1 MLRCKSSDASTGC
14 ALFFLIKMFMRQKFT
29 KIDFSY
35 IFFLFYTEILFNP
48 ANTRASSLG
57 AWDRDCVHA
66 YLFNLSQKHRYV
78 HVSMHAHAVF
88 LVAFLF
94 FMCVFHVQE
103 SVDGDTE
110 EMRLYIVFKSSP
122 PECNWSP
129 NVTYELVMQRGDQ
142 VHTFMLLLSALYSLK
157 SRLRFSYK
165 YKALDRDGRELWS
178 SPFSEM

>member
-1 MLRCKSSDASTGC
+1 
-14 ALFFLIKMFMRQKFT
+14 MRQKIYQNRFF
-29 KIDFSY
+29 IY
-35 IFFLFYTEILFNP
+35 IFLFCIDILFNP
-48 ANTRASSLG
+48 AKTRAGSFA

-66 YLFNLSQKHRYV
+66 YLFNSSQKHRYSY
-78 HVSMHAHAVF
+78 VSLHAHAVF
-88 LVAFLF
+88 LVAFSF
-94 FMCVFHVQE
+94 FICVFYSQE

-142 VHTFMLLLSALYSLK
+142 VHTFMLLLSALYSSK

-165 YKALDRDGRELWS
+165 YKAFDRDGRELWS